1 MPVNVCV
8 ASMNRANT
16 SRPLRPGGA
25 VGAPIGASVGADVE
39 GAADA
44 AIGTAVAGP
53 AAGEQPA
60 RIATKPKESARIRGI
75 ESLL

>member
-25 VGAPIGASVGADVE
+25 VGTTTGASVGADVV

-44 AIGTAVAGP
+44 ADAAVGTVVAGP
-53 AAGEQPA
+53 PAGEQPTLSV
-60 RIATKPKESARIRGI
+60 RLR
-75 ESLL
+75 